1 MDSTLARIL
10 WNFNIISFGS
20 IFVGA
25 SIALGCSYL
34 CKNTKINE
42 HPEIEVTMLML
53 FAYGSYSLAESL
65 QLSGIM
71 SLFFCGIV
79 LSRFN
84 TSNLSPK
91 TQVTS
96 KSIFK
101 ALAML
106 CDFFVY
112 LYMGMGFWTGQ
123 VGNFNF
129 TFILLVMSYCLAAR
143 MVSVFPLSWLAN
155 MGRRVPLSHNMQ
167 VVIWF
172 AGLRGAIAFALSQNM
187 PEENRK
193 LFVSTT
199 LSIVII
205 TTVIGGGLTEP
216 LLSRT
221 GLKGGSNNN
230 DSHGH
235 GNDNDNT
242 AGVIDSSNDR
252 SSSTSAFSSSLHPR
266 LHAFIK
272 NENRISKS
280 FRRFMT
286 KIDVEYM
293 RPTFGGPTGHDH
305 VIDNIRNPL
314 SPSTESD
321 YNGDFNSRS
330 FEASNDYGNDYSY
343 DYDVSGMGIELEG
356 KSFELGNGKEIEIGE
371 YHQFKNLE
379 DEKEIDVHDGSND

>member
-1 MDSTLARIL
+1 
-10 WNFNIISFGS
+10 
-20 IFVGA
+20 
-25 SIALGCSYL
+25 
-34 CKNTKINE
+34 
-42 HPEIEVTMLML
+42 MLML

-101 ALAML
+101 ALALL

-123 VGNFNF
+123 FGKFNF
-129 TFILLVMSYCLAAR
+129 TFILLAMSYCLAAR
-143 MVSVFPLSWLAN
+143 MISTFPLSWLAN
-155 MGRRVPLSHNMQ
+155 VGRRVPLSHNMQ

-187 PEENRK
+187 PEVNRK

-205 TTVIGGGLTEP
+205 TTVVGGGLTEP

-221 GLKGGSNNN
+221 GLKGGS
-230 DSHGH
+230 
-235 GNDNDNT
+235 
-242 AGVIDSSNDR
+242 
-252 SSSTSAFSSSLHPR
+252 SSSCNDDDDTRTGAMIETPPTSSLHA
-266 LHAFIK
+266 LIK

-280 FRRFMT
+280 FRKFLTR
-286 KIDVEYM
+286 IDMEYM
-293 RPTFGGPTGHDH
+293 RPTFGGPNGHDH
-305 VIDNIRNPL
+305 VINTMRNPL
-314 SPSTESD
+314 SPLSPQDNNGNINSD
-321 YNGDFNSRS
+321 YHDYENDNDNVELRIGLTRGRLELKEDRQTIEDGECHHEFGDIPHLQ
-330 FEASNDYGNDYSY
+330 
-343 DYDVSGMGIELEG
+343 VST
-356 KSFELGNGKEIEIGE
+356 
-371 YHQFKNLE
+371 
-379 DEKEIDVHDGSND
+379 DER